1 MEQRRIVAGV
11 LYFQKYKKSKEC
23 GENREKIRSL
33 EIRKSGFSQFRI
45 LNFPVSELL

>member
-1 MEQRRIVAGV
+1 MAGV
-11 LYFQKYKKSKEC
+11 FKLQKYKKSREC

-33 EIRKSGFSQFRI
+33 EIRKLGFALLRI